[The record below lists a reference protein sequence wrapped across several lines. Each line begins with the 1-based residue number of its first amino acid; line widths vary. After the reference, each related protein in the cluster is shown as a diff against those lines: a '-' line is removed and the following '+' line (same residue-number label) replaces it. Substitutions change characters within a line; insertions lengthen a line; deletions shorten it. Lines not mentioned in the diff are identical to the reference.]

1 MISKVKRI
9 STYLLCASAGIVF
22 LISILGMIFF
32 AESGSKKDV
41 LENGY
46 KNIAGNY
53 SAQAM
58 HYVLD
63 KNTEGLEELFKDT
76 GFHFWIEKIEDEH
89 SEIIFSNAPE
99 NAKFTFQHRFYSTYP
114 EFNTQNLLKSISY
127 FDAGREEYTED
138 TFIKSY
144 VFDVNKGIF
153 YAKTKAGFFEIKYID
168 VKHEEL
174 IYDYK
179 LQKIDGTYCYYNNYY
194 KKMLDMSKM
203 HEWEWIRVVDSRT
216 YIENYEIIDDSASI
230 EAELYEGN
238 FYILNGETIRYSITD
253 NTEYM
258 VYSYIENPDELRSGM
273 FYKWTELIDYVYQFE
288 DKIGTYQVVS
298 LLLFIITLVV
308 LVYGTHATRET
319 LTLLQ
324 KVPVCTYTLIMI
336 SIEVVIGALFVFI
349 FEELGRYSSFTLR
362 MYITMLIEI
371 AFAAILFFLFFI
383 TNMTAR
389 IKAKS
394 FWRYS
399 EFYYLWIPFTKCTKR
414 AKEFYEELQRNGSLV
429 TKTSVFIGILFFIQF
444 FVLLEFDYNR
454 TVIPW
459 FLFYK
464 LIEIPVVL
472 IVILQMN
479 NLQKGA
485 KRIADGN
492 LAEPI
497 DTTKMFWEFKKHGEY
512 INQSGQGISLAVEE
526 RIKSERLKTE
536 LITNVS
542 HDIKTPLTS
551 IINYVDLIKKENI
564 TDETLL
570 QYIEVLDRQSA
581 RLKKLIEDLMEAS
594 KASTGNLACNMEEVN
609 LNVFLGQ
616 LVGEFEE
623 KLNQIGLE
631 VIITKPEEA
640 LYIQADGRH
649 LWRIMENLMNNIYK
663 YSLPQSRVY
672 INLEK
677 HEQMVALVFKNIS
690 KTQLNISSDEL
701 MERFVRGDSSR
712 NTEGN
717 GLGLSIAQ
725 SLAELLGGTMK
736 LEIDGDL
743 FKVNLQFVMSNNDTF

>member
-414 AKEFYEELQRNGSLV
+414 GKEFYEELQRNGSLV

-485 KRIADGN
+485 KCIADGN

-512 INQSGQGISLAVEE
+512 INQSGEGISLAVEE

-570 QYIEVLDRQSA
+570 EYIEVLDRQSA

-594 KASTGNLACNMEEVN
+594 KASTGNLACNMENIN
-609 LNVFLGQ
+609 LTVFLGQ

-631 VIITKPEEA
+631 VIITKPEEV

-677 HEQMVALVFKNIS
+677 HEQMIALVFKNIS

-701 MERFVRGDSSR
+701 IERFVRGDSSR